1 MLKWKAVPMMLF
13 LSFELALYPFPGES
27 FAGEQSGTDVQT
39 LGEFFP
45 ITGTNTLRD
54 HWQAN

>member
-1 MLKWKAVPMMLF
+1 MVLF
-13 LSFELALYPFPGES
+13 LSFELALYPFPWEG
-27 FAGEQSGTDVQT
+27 FAGEQSDTDVQT

-54 HWQAN
+54 HWQAS